1 MFNNTLFKQYH
12 EWNILQRPREWN
24 AQQEGNMSIEATIR
38 GLKLELPPS
47 GEKDRIGKL
56 FRMINDYVQIFTN
69 EHS

>member
-56 FRMINDYVQIFTN
+56 FRMINDYV
-69 EHS
+69 